1 MALSYP
7 YTYTRLKERLN
18 FYQIL
23 TGKSNEGRSY
33 YERRGNTTSSSSSLV
48 GHLSPSQQQNRRG
61 FKGSSSS
68 GSTSFSSF
76 QLTMSS
82 RRTASSTS
90 RASVM
95 HGRETSRMKQD
106 SSLGLFGSPFASLSS
121 ASSIFFKRE
130 TIGRSLVRRVERN
143 GINRR
148 QKR

>member
-33 YERRGNTTSSSSSLV
+33 YERKRNTTSSSSSLM